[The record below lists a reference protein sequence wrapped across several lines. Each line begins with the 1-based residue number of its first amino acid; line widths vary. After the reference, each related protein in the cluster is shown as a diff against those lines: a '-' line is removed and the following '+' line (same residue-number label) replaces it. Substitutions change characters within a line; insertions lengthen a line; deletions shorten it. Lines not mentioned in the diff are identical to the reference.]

1 MRPNHHQFIAFA
13 YVVREGSFSAAAKR
27 LGVTQSTITQHVA
40 KLEKQVGAPLL
51 LRTRDGITLT
61 PAHVHQAV
69 RSYLGLDGFAQS
81 VGMNLTGVEDIGLF
95 DPSKMTHI

>member
-1 MRPNHHQFIAFA
+1 
-13 YVVREGSFSAAAKR
+13 
-27 LGVTQSTITQHVA
+27 
-40 KLEKQVGAPLL
+40 VGATDELHFALPINPDSLKPD
-51 LRTRDGITLT
+51 RDGITLT

-81 VGMNLTGVEDIGLF
+81 VGMNLMGVEDIGLF